1 MISGKLEPY
10 STWPDHSCWKYQSLQ
25 IIHEH
30 ILGITMLLKWK
41 ERAICRSPHCKHNL
55 PSLAFSNSS
64 SFIDRVIFLF
74 IYFFYLRQTIWRS
87 LHIRCWW
94 LSNAVIFLD
103 CLSGSK
109 SLDYSNGIFDCQ
121 SPTSP
126 FMGSL
131 RALHLIEDL
140 RGVLELM
147 DTEEREGLRCQIP
160 DSTAHSLVEWLQGHL
175 VCILIS

>member
-64 SFIDRVIFLF
+64 SFIDRVIFFFFFFIWDKPSEEVFILDAGDWVMLLF
-74 IYFFYLRQTIWRS
+74 SLIVSQAPNHLTI
-87 LHIRCWW
+87 
-94 LSNAVIFLD
+94 
-103 CLSGSK
+103 
-109 SLDYSNGIFDCQ
+109 
-121 SPTSP
+121 P
-126 FMGSL
+126 MGSL
-131 RALHLIEDL
+131 TASLQPHRSWEACGHCTWSKIWGGFWSSWTQRRERDSAA
-140 RGVLELM
+140 RYPTRQHTVWWSGYR
-147 DTEEREGLRCQIP
+147 DT
-160 DSTAHSLVEWLQGHL
+160 
-175 VCILIS
+175 